1 MTLEGLIQSDLWREF
16 EEYARS
22 RRRQPARLLA
32 ELMREQLEIA
42 ADVALNDEIRREVQ
56 KSGYEEKDAVKIVR
70 EYRAEKRKR
79 RAAS

>member
-1 MTLEGLIQSDLWREF
+1 MTLDGLIQSDLWREF
-16 EEYARS
+16 EDYARS
-22 RRRQPARLLA
+22 RRKQPARLLA

-42 ADVALNDEIRREVQ
+42 ADVALNNEIRRDVQ
-56 KSGYEEKDAVKIVR
+56 KSGYKEKDAVRIVR

>member
-42 ADVALNDEIRREVQ
+42 ADVALNNEIRRDVQ
-56 KSGYEEKDAVKIVR
+56 KSGYKEKDAVRIVR

-79 RAAS
+79 PAAS

>member
-42 ADVALNDEIRREVQ
+42 ADVALNNEIRRDFQ
-56 KSGYEEKDAVKIVR
+56 KSGYKEKDAVRIVR

>member
-1 MTLEGLIQSDLWREF
+1 MTLDGLIRSDLWREF

-22 RRRQPARLLA
+22 RRKQPARLLA

-42 ADVALNDEIRREVQ
+42 ADVALNNERRRDVQ
-56 KSGYEEKDAVKIVR
+56 KRGYKEKDAVRIVR
-70 EYRAEKRKR
+70 EYRAETRKR

>member
-42 ADVALNDEIRREVQ
+42 ADVALNDEIRRQVQ
-56 KSGYEEKDAVKIVR
+56 KSGYKEKDAVRIVR

>member
-1 MTLEGLIQSDLWREF
+1 MTLDGLIRSDLWREF

-22 RRRQPARLLA
+22 RRKQPTRLLA

-42 ADVALNDEIRREVQ
+42 ADVALNNEIRRDVQ
-56 KSGYEEKDAVKIVR
+56 KSGYKEKDAVRIVR

>member
-1 MTLEGLIQSDLWREF
+1 MTLDGLIRSDLWREF

-22 RRRQPARLLA
+22 MRKQPARLLA

-42 ADVALNDEIRREVQ
+42 ADVALNNEIRRDVQ
-56 KSGYEEKDAVKIVR
+56 KSGYKEKDAVRIVR

>member
-1 MTLEGLIQSDLWREF
+1 MTLEGLIQSDLWHEF

-22 RRRQPARLLA
+22 RHKQPAKLLA

-42 ADVALNDEIRREVQ
+42 ADVALNNEIRRDVQ
-56 KSGYEEKDAVKIVR
+56 KSGYKEKDAVKIVR

>member
-1 MTLEGLIQSDLWREF
+1 MTLDGLIRSDLWREF

-22 RRRQPARLLA
+22 RRKQPARLLA

-42 ADVALNDEIRREVQ
+42 ADVALNNEIRRDVQ
-56 KSGYEEKDAVKIVR
+56 KSGYKEKDAVRIVR

>member
-42 ADVALNDEIRREVQ
+42 ADVALNNEIRRDVQ
-56 KSGYEEKDAVKIVR
+56 KSGYKEKDAVRIVR

>member
-42 ADVALNDEIRREVQ
+42 ADVALNNEIRRDVQ
-56 KSGYEEKDAVKIVR
+56 KSDYKEKDAVRIVR

>member
-56 KSGYEEKDAVKIVR
+56 KSGYEEKDAVRIVR

>member
-42 ADVALNDEIRREVQ
+42 ADVALNNEIRRDVQ
-56 KSGYEEKDAVKIVR
+56 KSGYKEKDAVRIVR
-70 EYRAEKRKR
+70 QYRAEKRKR